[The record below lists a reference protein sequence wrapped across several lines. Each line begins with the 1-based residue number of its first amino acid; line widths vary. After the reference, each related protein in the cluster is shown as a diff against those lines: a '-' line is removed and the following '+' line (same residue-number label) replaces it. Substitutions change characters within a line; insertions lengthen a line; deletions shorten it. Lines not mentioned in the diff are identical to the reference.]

1 MNPLGNR
8 IEFPLN
14 GKIYFKKGVEAFEL
28 GKKEKAIKYLEK
40 AFDCTGNSEVNLYYA
55 FVLSVYQRYEEALAV
70 MNEKKEFYKSSVNH
84 ASFYVEILIKNNL
97 FLEAEYI
104 IQKYQL
110 NPAAEH
116 DHAWKRLEQ
125 ELDNIR
131 LQYNLELEAN
141 KKELKQ
147 SLRELANYSSL
158 IQSQKVG
165 EAELLDLSEL
175 QELAPLIL
183 VNHQLDGKAR
193 RAYLELLIQRKDE
206 NDYPFL
212 WFDEIRTVCPIEL
225 EEFGNIKTVK
235 NIQTLLERKL
245 AKYPELYYWVE
256 AEVIHDLLL
265 LYPYIDEVITNID
278 FWLDLYIM
286 DLDLFHY
293 LDVKPIAK
301 TDEEKKM
308 KEKVEYFHQLAQRG
322 QFSTDN

>member
-28 GKKEKAIKYLEK
+28 GKKEKAMKYLEK

-70 MNEKKEFYKSSVNH
+70 MNEKKEFYKSSENH

-110 NPAAEH
+110 NPVAE
-116 DHAWKRLEQ
+116 DDQVWKRLEQ

-147 SLRELANYSSL
+147 SLRELANYSPFV
-158 IQSQKVG
+158 QSQKVD

-175 QELAPLIL
+175 QELAPMILI
-183 VNHQLDGKAR
+183 NPQLDGKAR
-193 RAYLELLIQRKDE
+193 RAYLELLVQRKDE

-212 WFDEIRTVCPIEL
+212 WFDKIKTVCPKEIEK
-225 EEFGNIKTVK
+225 FGEIETVK
-235 NIQTLLERKL
+235 NIQILLERKL

-256 AEVIHDLLL
+256 VEIIHDLLL
-265 LYPYIDEVITNID
+265 LYPYIDEVITSID
-278 FWLDLYIM
+278 FWVDLYIM
-286 DLDLFHY
+286 ELDLFHH
-293 LDVKPIAK
+293 LDIKLIAK
-301 TDEEKKM
+301 TEEEKNM
-308 KEKVEYFHQLAQRG
+308 KEKVNYFHQLSQRG
-322 QFSTDN
+322 RLSSDR